1 MKSFVHSKST
11 GSGGPAP
18 ASAAPKRSHQAD
30 IRHALAAPKLQARLT
45 VNQPGDEHERE
56 ADRVADEVTRGHASG
71 ISSSAPPAVLRTSEA
86 GAPAPS
92 EAPRSVQET
101 LRSPGR
107 PLERPLRERLESRFG
122 VGFGGVRIH
131 TGGQAS
137 DSARA
142 ISARAYTLGS
152 HIAFGEGQYAPGTAE
167 GDHLLAHELTHVVQQ
182 GGETS
187 PGVVRRAGGAG
198 RSRNPFTKVLK
209 LHADVAA
216 RLESLSIQL
225 KGLPNPTKPLQER
238 IDSIT
243 DQAQRAAERKDG
255 AEQVV
260 DAWVNGLEIPVA
272 APVDALNYIIDDK
285 PSNRGLA
292 MLERTETNTL
302 SLIDL
307 VSPRVTRLSDLAEAL
322 GPDAPTEIREAFH
335 TVAGYYLD
343 LLPRAGLTTVF
354 DGVTFL
360 DTFYKDPALIQS
372 YGIWAYIRAQ
382 IPDLYNSLLQAAQ
395 GGVYTFSLGKD
406 LKNTDPRFGQDM
418 ISDYASDKG
427 MQGKRGAAIAS
438 TVNALRDLKGSEER
452 IGTLPR
458 SLDTV
463 GASLPATE
471 TTGLLQAF
479 TTVQVRVAVL
489 QLWQPI
495 DPLRT
500 LLNSHLYAGTSL
512 LPFSANDRKR
522 WENELVTLEGEYWD
536 EVRSDDHPDIGTKVE
551 GWQKRVKRLI
561 DEIPPEVRTKKIIAA
576 IVEQLPFMF
585 VAGATAARFGLWVRA
600 ATQSKWLVALAE
612 GATMTAFS
620 AASIPANAPN
630 RPQGVAGWTANL
642 VVNVLLARVGRAFF
656 EIGDAAARVAF
667 TRSLIASFGARVVLP
682 TVGLSALQ
690 TGVQLIEAKVQGTG
704 GETGFTELLTL
715 NLALNGIGMALGAVT
730 MVDRPATPGTPG
742 ASSGAIVKATAAD
755 LAKQLNIPSAEAQ
768 LLLEVAAKLG
778 DYQAAVATLNEAA
791 AKGTLSRAQFEAFK
805 KQGLDLADFLEAR
818 LGPLAKAGAF
828 GATTPDQ
835 AKAFLAM
842 ARARLNGLTWEAGG
856 KVTALLPEATT
867 GLVRVGDA
875 PQWVYDRGNPPAG
888 LARLRADYEKRG
900 NTVRALPSGGWEAT
914 DGRGNLLAQVIPVNA
929 QAAQALSKNLSTL
942 AKGPLAQKGLAT
954 VRAQTGIP
962 SALLEAQLQQAA
974 STEQGARAIPRVLQH
989 LARFVE
995 PTNNQAWIGLSQY
1008 LTLEGDPQILA
1019 RSLAYGQPK
1028 EFAAE
1033 SRLLANRLLSQMA
1046 DWDADAVTGF
1056 ELLYKLKPGLTA
1068 ERLNNL
1074 VGDFEPAQ
1082 VKGILQSLAV
1092 LEPRSRGLSKV
1103 IGPLTSG
1110 AVLSE
1115 RGAMG
1120 ALTAGVQLAEEHKA
1134 PNVTL
1139 VFEEPVTNAAGEVIR
1154 VTDISVQETRK
1165 TRVAGVEKTET
1176 VEIDAVEVKEVSTSS
1191 LGKRADQELARD
1203 IARDSAARAQRLTP
1217 VGASRPFF
1225 ETFTWRIRG
1234 NEIREQATKA
1244 LGNPAA
1250 TPQQIDAR
1258 MRDIVEGS
1266 LKKVFDR
1273 PEFKKLPQAEQDGYR
1288 KAFKGVPFVVFF

>member
-1 MKSFVHSKST
+1 LVVLTFDRKPRAR
-11 GSGGPAP
+11 GGETAP
-18 ASAAPKRSHQAD
+18 AQPAPKRAE
-30 IRHALAAPKLQARLT
+30 IRQALAAPQIQAKLA

-56 ADRVADEVTRGHASG
+56 ADRVADEVTRSGAMSVSASSPPASG
-71 ISSSAPPAVLRTSEA
+71 AGSAASSETLP
-86 GAPAPS
+86 
-92 EAPRSVQET
+92 SVQRALGT
-101 LRSPGR
+101 PGR
-107 PLERPLRERLESRFG
+107 PLERGLRERLESRFG
-122 VGFGGVRIH
+122 VGFDGVRIH
-131 TGGQAS
+131 TDPQAAE
-137 DSARA
+137 SARS

-152 HIAFGEGQYAPGTAE
+152 HIAFGEGQYAPGTAD

-182 GGETS
+182 GGISS
-187 PGVVRRAGGAG
+187 PAVVRRAGGAG
-198 RSRNPFTKVLK
+198 RSRNPFSKVLK

-216 RLESLSIQL
+216 RLETLSIQL
-225 KGLPNPTKPLQER
+225 KGLPNPTKALQER

-243 DQAQRAAERKDG
+243 DQAARAAQRKDG

-260 DAWVNGLEIPVA
+260 DAWINGREIPVT
-272 APVDALNYIIDDK
+272 APVDALNYVLDDK
-285 PSNRGLA
+285 PSDRGLA

-307 VSPRVTRLSDLAEAL
+307 VSPRITRLSDLAEAL
-322 GPDAPTEIREAFH
+322 GPDTPTEIREAFH

-343 LLPRAGLTTVF
+343 LIPRARLTTVF

-382 IPDLYNSLLQAAQ
+382 IPDLYSNLLQAAQ
-395 GGVYTFSLGKD
+395 GGDYTFPLEKT
-406 LKNTDPRFGQDM
+406 LKSTDSRFDPNM
-418 ISDYASDKG
+418 VNDYASDKG
-427 MQGKRGAAIAS
+427 LQGKRAAAVAS

-452 IGTLPR
+452 VGTLPR

-471 TTGLLQAF
+471 TGGLLQLF

-495 DPLRT
+495 DPLRS

-522 WENELVTLEGEYWD
+522 WETELVTLEGEYWD
-536 EVRSDDHPDIGTKVE
+536 EIRSDDHPDIGTRVE
-551 GWQKRVKRLI
+551 GWQKRVKRLV

-576 IVEQLPFMF
+576 IVEQLPFLF

-600 ATQSKWLVALAE
+600 ATQSRWLVALAE

-620 AASIPANAPN
+620 AGSIPLNAPN

-656 EIGDAAARVAF
+656 EVGDAAARVAF

-690 TGVQLIEAKVQGTG
+690 TGVQLIEAKVQGSG

-730 MVDRPATPGTPG
+730 MVDRPATPAAGTPG
-742 ASSGAIVKATAAD
+742 TPGGAIVKATAAD

-768 LLLEVAAKLG
+768 LLLEVAAKIG
-778 DYQAAVATLNEAA
+778 DYQAAVAALNEAA
-791 AKGTLSRAQFEAFK
+791 AKGTLNRAQFEAFK
-805 KQGLDLADFLEAR
+805 KQGLDLADFLEVR

-835 AKAFLAM
+835 AKAFLDM
-842 ARARLNGLTWEAGG
+842 ARARLNGLAWEAGT
-856 KVTALLPEATT
+856 KVTALLPEATA

-875 PQWVYDRGNPPAG
+875 PQWVYDQGNPPRG
-888 LARLRADYEKRG
+888 LAKLRADYEKRG
-900 NTVRALPSGGWEAT
+900 NTVRALPSGGWEAA
-914 DGRGNLLAQVIPVNA
+914 DGRGNVLVQVVPVTA
-929 QAAQALSKNLSTL
+929 QAAQALAKNLSTL
-942 AKGPLAQKGLAT
+942 AKGPLAQKGLAN
-954 VRAQTGIP
+954 VRSQTGIP
-962 SALLEAQLQQAA
+962 AALLEAQLQQAA
-974 STEQGARAIPRVLQH
+974 ATEQGAKAIPRVLQH

-995 PTNNQAWIGLSQY
+995 PTNNKAWEGLSQY
-1008 LTLEGDPQILA
+1008 LTLEGDPQLLA
-1019 RSLAYGQPK
+1019 RALAYGQPK

-1033 SRLLANRLLSQMA
+1033 SRLLANRLLTQMA

-1056 ELLYKLKPGLTA
+1056 ELLYKLKPGLTG

-1074 VGDFEPAQ
+1074 LGLEPAQ
-1082 VKGILQSLAV
+1082 VTGILQSLAL
-1092 LEPRSRGLSKV
+1092 LEPRSRGLSKI

-1110 AVLSE
+1110 ARLSE

-1120 ALTAGVQLAEEHKA
+1120 ALTAGVQLAGEHKGS
-1134 PNVTL
+1134 NITL
-1139 VFEEPVTNAAGEVIR
+1139 VFEEPVTDPSSGEVIR

-1203 IARDSAARAQRLTP
+1203 IARDSAVRSQRLTP
-1217 VGASRPFF
+1217 VGAARPFF

-1234 NEIREQATKA
+1234 LEIREQAIKA

-1258 MRDIVEGS
+1258 MRDIVENS

-1273 PEFKKLPQAEQDGYR
+1273 PEFKKLPAAEQDGYR
-1288 KAFKGVPFVVFF
+1288 KAFKGVPFVKFF